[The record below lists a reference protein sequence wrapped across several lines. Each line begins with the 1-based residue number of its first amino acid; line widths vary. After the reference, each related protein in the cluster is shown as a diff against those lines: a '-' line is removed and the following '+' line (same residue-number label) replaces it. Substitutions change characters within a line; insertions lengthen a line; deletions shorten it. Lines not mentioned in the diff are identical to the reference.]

1 MRKAALL
8 SLALLA
14 AASVASAQAPTRN
27 PAAPEDPVGHSGPLI
42 SFTDESV
49 TLNEKGKPVVVAM
62 TRGWSVATVRTV
74 RADSIK
80 RGDFIAS
87 IYRDIDANTGRS
99 TEARLFEAGYRPEI
113 GAHPMPAPGMSIVHG
128 TVASSTQTSAG
139 QVVDVVYPGGAR
151 VLIVPPEARVT
162 TSDLQERSFAK
173 PGMVAGAVTRR
184 GSDDV
189 FRAGRITV
197 TAP

>member
-1 MRKAALL
+1 MRKFALL

-14 AASVASAQAPTRN
+14 AASTASAQAPATN
-27 PAAPEDPVGHSGPLI
+27 PAAPENPVGHSGAVI

-62 TRGWSVATVRTV
+62 TRGWSVATTRTV
-74 RADSIK
+74 SAGTIK
-80 RGDFIAS
+80 PGDFIAS

-113 GAHPMPAPGMSIVHG
+113 GAHPMPQMGMSIIHG

-151 VLIVPPEARVT
+151 VLIIPPEARIT
-162 TSDLQERSFAK
+162 ISDLQERSFAK
-173 PGMVAGAVTRR
+173 PGMIAGAVTRR
-184 GSDDV
+184 GADNV